1 MFEDKYI
8 SIISKYLPKLFI
20 NYKGNDSYYAVE
32 KQRNHF
38 AQVIQVNFTNN
49 KIYKHHEVWDLI
61 HL

>member
-20 NYKGNDSYYAVE
+20 NYKDNDSYYAVE

-38 AQVIQVNFTNN
+38 AQVI
-49 KIYKHHEVWDLI
+49 
-61 HL
+61 